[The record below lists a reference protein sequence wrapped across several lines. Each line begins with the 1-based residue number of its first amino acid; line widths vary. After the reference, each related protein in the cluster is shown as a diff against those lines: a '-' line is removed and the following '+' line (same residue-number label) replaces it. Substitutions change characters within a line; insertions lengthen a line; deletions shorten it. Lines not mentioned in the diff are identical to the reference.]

1 MLFANMIYRTAI
13 VEKTAGYAARN
24 GPVFERKA

>member
-1 MLFANMIYRTAI
+1 MLFANILYHTAI

-24 GPVFERKA
+24 GPVFERKS